1 MPPAARLHPVALLI
15 LLAAVLVAPASAVTI
30 VNLPDSVTTAYAEWT
45 RQIDF
50 NAYDPGGAVIAEITL
65 KAPPDSITQF
75 SLYDYGQEITGEIN
89 RTTTGTNAE
98 AVSYRLGDQ
107 TAGPYERTTWL
118 SIPALPDE
126 TFTLKYGVYE
136 GGGRHLWMQ
145 PYMKGGSWDNLG
157 YNITDIIY
165 RVAVSSTQETRV
177 TILTAPIEDLNAA
190 FFILEENTP
199 GNLIAMLW
207 GLLEGVYLVISLGW
221 YVFKTVFIDNF
232 LLFIGLFEAVGLAY
246 AANKSRDIFQ
256 FYRRIVDYNAKA
268 FRAMVWLIEKMVTI
282 LTRIIDA
289 LNPIG

>member
-1 MPPAARLHPVALLI
+1 MKPPLPLIALV
-15 LLAAVLVAPASAVTI
+15 LLAAVLVAPAAAVNI
-30 VNLPDSVTTAYAEWT
+30 LNLPDTTTTAYNEWT
-45 RQIDF
+45 RYVDL

-65 KAPPDSITQF
+65 IAPPDSITQF

-98 AVSYRLGDQ
+98 AVTYRLGDQ

-126 TFTLKYGVYE
+126 TFTIKYGVYD

-165 RVAVSSTQETRV
+165 RVAVSSTQETRI
-177 TILTAPIEDLNAA
+177 TIITAPIEDLNAA
-190 FFILEENTP
+190 FVILEENTP

-207 GLLEGVYLVISLGW
+207 GLLEGVYLAIALGW
-221 YVFKTVFIDNF
+221 YMFKIVFIDNL
-232 LLFIGLFEAVGLAY
+232 LLFAGLFEAVGMCY

-256 FYRRIVDYNAKA
+256 FIKKVVDYNAA
-268 FRAMVWLIEKMVTI
+268 AIRAMFWLIGQMVGL
-282 LTRIIDA
+282 LTRIINA
-289 LNPIG
+289 LNPLG

>member
-1 MPPAARLHPVALLI
+1 MRTPLPLIALV
-15 LLAAVLVAPASAVTI
+15 LLAAVLVAPAAAVNI
-30 VNLPDSVTTAYAEWT
+30 LNLPDTTTTAYNEWT
-45 RQIDF
+45 RYVDL

-65 KAPPDSITQF
+65 ISPPDSITQF

-98 AVSYRLGDQ
+98 AVTYRLGDQ

-118 SIPALPDE
+118 SLPALPDE
-126 TFTLKYGVYE
+126 TFTIKYGVYD

-157 YNITDIIY
+157 YNITDIVY

-221 YVFKTVFIDNF
+221 YMFKVIFIDNL
-232 LLFIGLFEAVGLAY
+232 LLFAGLFEAVGMCY

-256 FYRRIVDYNAKA
+256 FFKKVVDYNAA
-268 FRAMVWLIEKMVTI
+268 AIRAMFWLIGQMVGL
-282 LTRIIDA
+282 LTRIINA
-289 LNPIG
+289 LNPLG